1 MTSALGIV
9 DPFSFLNKED
19 LRQLYKEKDTA
30 VNMYVF
36 FFLLLNCKFSS
47 LSSLFPMLVIFS
59 RFVVENLP

>member
-19 LRQLYKEKDTA
+19 LHQLYKEKDTA

-36 FFLLLNCKFSS
+36 FFVTKFSS

>member
-19 LRQLYKEKDTA
+19 LHQLYKEKDTA
-30 VNMYVF
+30 VNMYV